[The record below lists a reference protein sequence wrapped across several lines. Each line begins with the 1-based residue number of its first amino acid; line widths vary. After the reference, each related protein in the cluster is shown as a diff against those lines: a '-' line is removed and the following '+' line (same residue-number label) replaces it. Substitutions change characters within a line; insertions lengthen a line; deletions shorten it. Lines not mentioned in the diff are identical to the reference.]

1 LNKPTSYSSITIMSP
16 KSYILLGAV
25 TAIAVLHAVSET
37 DPQKARITISA
48 DKAGVIIPSDFL
60 GFSFEKKILS
70 RECFQPSNT
79 PLINLFRNLGRG
91 IIRVGAA
98 EGDCTEWSRSE
109 TSPLASMKSNRFS
122 LKISTI
128 GPLSVDNLFGFAK
141 ECGWRVIYGLNLGS
155 NKPEMAADEA
165 AYAMQM
171 GGPMVLALEV
181 GNEPNLFHHN
191 NKKLQTDAKDLG
203 LNDLR
208 PNGYTYAQFRDE
220 TERYYQT
227 ILARLPHAPMTGPA
241 TTKTCPWVPDFI
253 RDFKDRIVL
262 VTSHGYPLSAKEENL
277 QSPRFPSV
285 ENLLS
290 VNIEDDWL
298 PKLKAATSANLPWR
312 LDEYNS
318 ASGGGK
324 RGLSDSFASA
334 LWNTDFMFKVAEHGG
349 AGINIHGGF
358 SPGNYSPI
366 YFLDNSYHASPIY
379 YSMLLFHQAGL
390 GRLLSVECQTSA
402 NLAVHAVLG
411 DDHKLRVVL
420 INKDLKSPVEASVIT
435 SFASTKAE
443 VIRLTAP
450 SVTSTEGV
458 SLAGSSVLND
468 GSWKAQPGEP
478 IQGVNGKFEVFLPAV
493 SAALL
498 TIDNGG

>member
-1 LNKPTSYSSITIMSP
+1 MKLKTN
-16 KSYILLGAV
+16 IL
-25 TAIAVLHAVSET
+25 IALALTTLHA
-37 DPQKARITISA
+37 DPDPSAQKATITVSA
-48 DKAGVIIPSDFL
+48 DKPGATIPADFL

-70 RECFQPSNT
+70 RECFQSTNT
-79 PLINLFRNLGRG
+79 VLVNLFRNLGRG
-91 IIRVGAA
+91 VIRVGAA
-98 EGDCTEWSRSE
+98 EGDCTEWSRSQ
-109 TSPLASMKSNRFS
+109 TAPLSSMKSNRFS
-122 LKISTI
+122 LQITTI

-141 ECGWRVIYGLNLGS
+141 ECGWRVIYGLNLGV
-155 NKPEMAADEA
+155 NKPDMAADEA
-165 AYAMQM
+165 AYALQV

-191 NKKLQTDAKDLG
+191 NKKIQADAKDLT
-203 LNDLR
+203 LHDLR
-208 PNGYTYAQFRDE
+208 PDGYTYAQFRDE
-220 TERYYQT
+220 TERYYQS
-227 ILARLPHAPMTGPA
+227 ILARTPHAPMTGPA
-241 TTKTCPWVPDFI
+241 TTKTCQWVPDFV

-262 VTSHGYPLSAKEENL
+262 VTSHGYPLSAKEENP

-324 RGLSDSFASA
+324 RGLSDTFASA

-349 AGINIHGGF
+349 AGINMHGGF

-366 YFLDNSYHASPIY
+366 YFLDNGYHASPVY
-379 YSMLLFHQAGL
+379 YSLLFFHQAGL
-390 GRLLSVECQTSA
+390 GQLLPVECKSSA
-402 NLAVHAVLG
+402 NLAVYAVLG
-411 DDHKLRVVL
+411 DDKKIRVVL
-420 INKDLKSPVEASVIT
+420 INKDLKSPVVASV
-435 SFASTKAE
+435 ASALPATKAE
-443 VIRLTAP
+443 VIRLSAP

-458 SLAGSSVLND
+458 TMAGSSVQAD
-468 GSWKAQPGEP
+468 GSWKPKPGESL
-478 IQGVNGKFEVFLPAV
+478 QGVNGKFDVSLPPS

-498 TIDNGG
+498 TIDN